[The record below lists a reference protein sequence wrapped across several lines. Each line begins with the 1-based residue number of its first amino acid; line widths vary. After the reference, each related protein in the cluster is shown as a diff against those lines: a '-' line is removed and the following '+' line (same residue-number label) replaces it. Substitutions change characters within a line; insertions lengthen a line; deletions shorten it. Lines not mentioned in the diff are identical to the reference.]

1 MIFFIPVIISAFSF
15 PYFLIKAIRSDSK
28 EEYEK
33 YTIYATI
40 TFVILYGFILIK
52 Q

>member
-15 PYFLIKAIRSDSK
+15 PYFLIKAIRSENHED
-28 EEYEK
+28 YQK
-33 YTIYATI
+33 YTIYTAI
-40 TFVILYGFILIK
+40 TFVILYAILLIK